1 MIKAQSIG
9 IGSSWYT
16 PAQDESE
23 TPTRFKLK
31 RLTPPEMEQV
41 MEVGEDGG
49 IGFHPKHNKLVLKLG
64 IQDWE
69 NFDDPDTGTPIK
81 CSFPNHTRI
90 PLATRSELVGEIFV
104 RSQLSEGE
112 AKN

>member
-1 MIKAQSIG
+1 MIKAESIG
-9 IGSSWYT
+9 IGSSWYS
-16 PAQDESE
+16 PVQEESE

-41 MEVGEDGG
+41 MEVAEDGSL
-49 IGFHPKHNKLVLKLG
+49 GFHPKHNALVLKLG

-69 NFDDPDTGTPIK
+69 NFNDTETGSPIK
-81 CSFPNHTRI
+81 CSFTNHKRI
-90 PLATRSELVGEIFV
+90 PLGTRSEIVGELFV
-104 RSQLSEGE
+104 RSQLSGEE